1 MGTFNCSLKLESVD
15 GERSLE
21 TDALVDTGAF
31 YTIVPAARLTD
42 LGVIPFDRV
51 RLRMADGRVK
61 EYGLGQAVATVD
73 GRSIPTLV
81 VLGEDHAPPLLGAY
95 TLEGLRLMVDPNN
108 AALVPQTEFSA

>member
-1 MGTFNCSLKLESVD
+1 MGTFSCSLKLENIDSA
-15 GERSLE
+15 RSLE
-21 TDALVDTGAF
+21 VDALVGTGAF
-31 YTIVPAARLTD
+31 YTIVPAAKLTE

-51 RLRMADGRVK
+51 RLRMADGRVN

-73 GRSIPTLV
+73 GRSIPTIV

-108 AALVPQTEFSA
+108 AALVPQTEFTA